1 MEISLNETR
10 IKLRLSIFLPLF
22 IVFVAINTLLIWGS
36 NMNLTYLWVNILIIV
51 LIANLSL
58 STDFT
63 LKKWI
68 SKLPR
73 HAYIIL
79 LLWEIYSISFLVSE
93 ISYGEFYDA
102 IPFLTIVPIL
112 FFFVLPRIRNGFFYF
127 LGAVFM
133 ACLPFHA
140 MALLKTLLGG
150 HFSSNT
156 IGLVIVTGSFALVL
170 LELTFHTFFSYRYFF
185 VSQLYHMLVLLTL
198 FRIHSRTSLLSFSI
212 FFVLSLIYH
221 LFKVKKHHP
230 KRMRSFLLT
239 CIFVLI
245 STVFMFL
252 YVGQQYAPDSPT
264 IDTFPEISQPD
275 FSQPDYAPD
284 SPTIDTFPEISQ
296 PDFSQPDIDMPIS
309 EYEPNLIDGL
319 KTYFTSKFSSDISSS
334 RFRIWENI
342 VRDSSLLGT
351 GYHYFFEKNLKG
363 PHNFLFGILAYGGYI
378 GVLTFLL
385 LFFRVLFDV
394 FRGILIS
401 RDEGLWPNR
410 RMLWLQVL
418 FAGAVFVLGGM
429 TEAYWSFPYFRLMN
443 FIFWAVLGFTYTY
456 PQYEHSQNLVL
467 ILDKH
472 KNSVKPNMKIKKIAY
487 GITLSTL
494 ILVTLAAVWLNAGKG
509 VLGALGY

>member
-1 MEISLNETR
+1 MEISLNETCV
-10 IKLRLSIFLPLF
+10 KLRLSIFLPLV

-36 NMNLTYLWVNILIIV
+36 NMNLIYLWVNLLIIV

-58 STDFT
+58 CTDFA

-127 LGAVFM
+127 LGAVVM

-156 IGLVIVTGSFALVL
+156 IGLVIITGSFALVL

-198 FRIHSRTSLLSFSI
+198 FRIHSRTSLLSFSV

-221 LFKVKKHHP
+221 MFKVKKHHP

-264 IDTFPEISQPD
+264 IDFPPEAGRTVPD
-275 FSQPDYAPD
+275 QSIQ
-284 SPTIDTFPEISQ
+284 S
-296 PDFSQPDIDMPIS
+296 S
-309 EYEPNLIDGL
+309 EYEPDFADGL

-334 RFRIWENI
+334 RFRIWENV

-378 GVLTFLL
+378 GILTFLL

-394 FRGILIS
+394 FRGILIGRDKDAWPKS
-401 RDEGLWPNR
+401 RK
-410 RMLWLQVL
+410 LWLQVL
-418 FAGAVFVLGGM
+418 FAGAIFVLGGM
-429 TEAYWSFPYFRLMN
+429 TEAYWTFPYFRLMN

-467 ILDKH
+467 ILDEH
-472 KNSVKPNMKIKKIAY
+472 KNSVKPNMKRKKVAY
-487 GITLSTL
+487 GITLSIL
-494 ILVTLAAVWLNAGKG
+494 ILVTLAAVWLNAGKE
-509 VLGALGY
+509 VLSALGH